1 MGQRHQKQA
10 HADALAFFVSE
21 LVPAPGFPT

>member
-1 MGQRHQKQA
+1 MGQRQQKQA
-10 HADALAFFVSE
+10 DADALACFVSE